1 MKITKIQD
9 FHADGGWRTLSFLKI
24 TTDDQ
29 IVGWSEFS
37 EGRSTPG
44 LTEVIR
50 ALGKHIV
57 GDNPC
62 NTSRLNAK
70 LYGMAR
76 TTSGGLMFQAV
87 AAIENACLDIKAKS
101 LGVRVSDLFGGSQR
115 DRLPLYW
122 SQCGTLRVRYPD
134 LFASPA
140 VRTLEDL
147 SDLGREA
154 AQRGFRALKTNILLF
169 GPEGAFNYQA
179 GFGSGAGHP
188 ALNVDPPL
196 LRAIE
201 ASIGA
206 FRKGAGPDMDLLLDL
221 NCNVK
226 PEGARQIAKMLEPY
240 RLMWIEY
247 DLHDPKSLAS
257 IRYSTTIPMAAL
269 ETVYGRR
276 GLRPYLEQNS
286 VDVVIIDPQ
295 WNGMSEA
302 VLMAAMADSFEVNVA
317 IHNYYGHLSTLIG
330 AHFASVIPN
339 LRITEYV
346 VDEAPWV
353 KSFFTHP
360 LQIDGGT
367 LVLPDR
373 AGWGTDID
381 EAAVHARPAKQVF

>member
-1 MKITKIQD
+1 MKITKFQN
-9 FHADGGWRTLSFLKI
+9 FHADGGWKTLSFLKVM
-24 TTDDQ
+24 TDDG
-29 IVGWSEFS
+29 IIGWSEFS
-37 EGRSTPG
+37 EGRGTPG
-44 LTEVIR
+44 LGEVIR
-50 ALGKHIV
+50 ALGKHVV
-57 GDNPC
+57 GDDPRNI
-62 NTSRLNAK
+62 SRLNAK

-76 TTSGGLMFQAV
+76 TTSGGLMSQAV

-115 DRLPLYW
+115 DRLSLYW

-134 LFASPA
+134 LFSAPA

-154 AQRGFRALKTNILLF
+154 TQRGFQALKTNILLF
-169 GPEGAFNYQA
+169 GCEGASNYQA

-188 ALNVDPPL
+188 ALNVDPHL

-206 FRKGAGPDMDLLLDL
+206 LRNGAGPDIDLLLDL

-226 PEGARQIAKMLEPY
+226 PEGVRQIAKMLEPY

-247 DLHDPKSLAS
+247 DLHDPKSLNW
-257 IRYSTTIPMAAL
+257 IRHSTTIPIAAL

-346 VDEAPWV
+346 LDEAPWV

-360 LQIDGGT
+360 LQIDAGT

-381 EAAVHARPAKQVF
+381 EAAVRARPVK

>member
-1 MKITKIQD
+1 M
-9 FHADGGWRTLSFLKI
+9 S
-24 TTDDQ
+24 
-29 IVGWSEFS
+29 
-37 EGRSTPG
+37 
-44 LTEVIR
+44 
-50 ALGKHIV
+50 
-57 GDNPC
+57 
-62 NTSRLNAK
+62 
-70 LYGMAR
+70 
-76 TTSGGLMFQAV
+76 QAV

-134 LFASPA
+134 LFACPA
-140 VRTLEDL
+140 VRSLDDL

-169 GPEGAFNYQA
+169 SSEGASNYQA

-201 ASIGA
+201 ASISA
-206 FRKGAGPDMDLLLDL
+206 FRSGAGPDMDLLLDL

-240 RLMWIEY
+240 RLMWLEY
-247 DLHDPKSLAS
+247 DLHDPKSLQW
-257 IRYSTTIPMAAL
+257 IRNSTTIPIAAL

-367 LVLPDR
+367 LILPDR

-381 EAAVHARPAKQVF
+381 EAAVRARPAKQAY